1 MHFKRHIAFSRIF
14 AEREPKRREGPKR
27 ERGALNVL
35 RKSDPILTENR
46 SNTHPVVSKKKK
58 RYFDFEFLRI

>member
-35 RKSDPILTENR
+35 RKSDPILTENT
-46 SNTHPVVSKKKK
+46 SSS
-58 RYFDFEFLRI
+58 F